1 CAKGEE
7 YCFSGVCYD
16 NRFDVW

>member
-1 CAKGEE
+1 CSRDPGSWA
-7 YCFSGVCYD
+7 YSD